1 MTGGCDTGRVNVSGV
16 RRASP
21 VTLPVAHSK
30 RVGTRSVAKLRVT
43 VCHKGRQ
50 SPDLPPSLPKAGE
63 SALLRAPRGDTLPGR
78 EAEDSHHRTKPRW
91 QNCSDAQPS
100 LQRSRALQAVR
111 WDHPGGWGGE
121 GGGGVQDGDAC
132 TPVADSCQCTAKP
145 LKYCKVTSLQLNKL
159 IKKRNYLKDKI
170 IKQVTEPPNMGTH
183 GGTRAM

>member
-1 MTGGCDTGRVNVSGV
+1 MTRYVCDRLGVTRGGCDRANVTGGCDTGRVNVSGV

-43 VCHKGRQ
+43 VCHKWRQ
-50 SPDLPPSLPKAGE
+50 SPDLPPSLPKAGD
-63 SALLRAPRGDTLPGR
+63 SALLRAPREDMLPGR

-121 GGGGVQDGDAC
+121 GGGGF
-132 TPVADSCQCTAKP
+132 
-145 LKYCKVTSLQLNKL
+145 
-159 IKKRNYLKDKI
+159 R
-170 IKQVTEPPNMGTH
+170 MGTH
-183 GGTRAM
+183 AHLWLIHVSVRQNH